1 MMLSTSN
8 TIQDILDTATTLIQ
22 QLDGQILDVLAVS
35 KPPDLEYARHLA
47 LVISKLS
54 PLIGNMIEYAIV
66 NILNQQ
72 DWSAYRGTWKRQDP
86 GFPDT
91 IFNWDNPIK
100 PGIEVKTWFPLAT
113 EITARFRDSQI
124 YFLEEQTRV
133 AIIAW
138 LPEFLLYGRPK
149 IIGVFTDTASSL
161 ADARDKHYHNP
172 PDYII
177 LEPEDTRHRTANL
190 QQTNVIGYKFQ
201 GTPKQLA
208 QAQRLVASWGEI
220 GKQYS
225 HAPEY
230 QKLLRHLLGK
240 FPYRIDTNFSK
251 IDRIR
256 HVGLEQFKAKILQTE
271 FFGAPIS
278 GWARQRLQ
286 SDEGLRQLL
295 QLKRRLR

>member
-1 MMLSTSN
+1 MNSDSSA
-8 TIQDILDTATTLIQ
+8 IQNILDVATALIQ
-22 QLDGQILDVLAVS
+22 QLDGQVLDVLAVS

-47 LVISKLS
+47 LVVSKLS
-54 PLIGNMIEYAIV
+54 PLIGNMLEYSLV
-66 NILNQQ
+66 GILNQH
-72 DWSAYRGTWKRQDP
+72 DWLSYRGKWKRQDP

-113 EITARFRDSQI
+113 EITARFRDSQT

-138 LPEFLLYGRPK
+138 LPEFLLYGKPK

-161 ADARDKHYHNP
+161 ANARDKHYHNP

-177 LEPEDTRHRTANL
+177 LEPEDTRHRTINL

-201 GTPKQLA
+201 GTPKQLV
-208 QAQRLVASWGEI
+208 QAQRVVAAWGES

-225 HAPEY
+225 HTPEY
-230 QKLLRHLLGK
+230 QKLLRQLLGK
-240 FPYRIDTNFSK
+240 YPYRIDTNFSK

-256 HVGLEQFKAKILQTE
+256 HVELEQFKTKILQAE

-278 GWARQRLQ
+278 VWARQRLRT
-286 SDEGLRQLL
+286 DEGLRQLL
-295 QLKRRLR
+295 QL